1 MRGKLTSFLLIVGL
15 ILVSLVV
22 SNVLSSQ
29 KKPLKRESTSA
40 ASGQTIASTRVELQ
54 DINND
59 IRISGR
65 LVVMDR
71 IDLYSEVAGK
81 SSDGEQPFRAGN
93 RFSEGD
99 TLLQIDASIFQ
110 LNLLA
115 QKSNL
120 LNQLTGMLPDLKL
133 DFPEEALQWE
143 RYISEFSL
151 ETALA
156 PLPEDGP
163 AALRYFLGARNIH
176 STFYTTRSMEE
187 TLSRYTLLAPFDGI
201 LSETMVTAGT
211 WVRSAQQVGVY
222 LGTDLFELQSA
233 VAISQLKQLR
243 IGQEVTLTCDAV
255 DGEFTGHI
263 TRLNY
268 AVDSRTE
275 TVGVSVAVADKHL
288 LDGLYLSGTIR
299 TSTSTDVAIIPITA
313 IVNQNQLYEIQDGV
327 LHLRSVEIL
336 RSEDD
341 NLYVQ
346 GLKTGDLILT
356 VVIPG
361 ARDGVS
367 LTELRQS

>member
-1 MRGKLTSFLLIVGL
+1 M
-15 ILVSLVV
+15 
-22 SNVLSSQ
+22 
-29 KKPLKRESTSA
+29 
-40 ASGQTIASTRVELQ
+40 
-54 DINND
+54 
-59 IRISGR
+59 
-65 LVVMDR
+65 
-71 IDLYSEVAGK
+71 
-81 SSDGEQPFRAGN
+81 
-93 RFSEGD
+93 
-99 TLLQIDASIFQ
+99 
-110 LNLLA
+110 
-115 QKSNL
+115 
-120 LNQLTGMLPDLKL
+120 
-133 DFPEEALQWE
+133 
-143 RYISEFSL
+143 
-151 ETALA
+151 
-156 PLPEDGP
+156 
-163 AALRYFLGARNIH
+163 
-176 STFYTTRSMEE
+176 
-187 TLSRYTLLAPFDGI
+187 
-201 LSETMVTAGT
+201 
-211 WVRSAQQVGVY
+211 
-222 LGTDLFELQSA
+222 
-233 VAISQLKQLR
+233 
-243 IGQEVTLTCDAV
+243 